1 MEENSVY
8 LKYNKKGEIKV
19 SNFQEAFLGPH
30 QDSDL
35 LPVGLTL
42 FACVLFV
49 FTHMLLPNLYV
60 HVINLWI
67 NI

>member
-1 MEENSVY
+1 MQAIVIPNS
-8 LKYNKKGEIKV
+8 
-19 SNFQEAFLGPH
+19 QEAVLGPH

-35 LPVGLTL
+35 LPVALTL
-42 FACVLFV
+42 FASVCFV
-49 FTHMLLPNLYV
+49 FTHTLLPNLYV